1 MNETDLLPGNFFC
14 SYIQKSFGQL
24 ITVPL
29 NSAYDNNV
37 NYLQYRSIY
46 ENKAVFCHDT
56 MIMIILFVY
65 FY

>member
-14 SYIQKSFGQL
+14 GYIQKSFGQL

-37 NYLQYRSIY
+37 NHLQYRS
-46 ENKAVFCHDT
+46 V
-56 MIMIILFVY
+56 
-65 FY
+65 